1 MFNCRG
7 IGFHSTENSTVL
19 CASVYT
25 LQCSFS
31 TIIMCCVACTL
42 QLSNYLVLF
51 CVYSTIITCCVVFT
65 LQLACVCVVCTYST
79 TTISTCCVYSSIDT
93 HFLCAS
99 LQYSF
104 VFCYRI
110 PFVITSLSTSTSQ
123 RHLDSP
129 CLGREVTGVCIQTL
143 RTSWWPRPTPNVERK
158 VFLSFLPVG

>member
-1 MFNCRG
+1 MCLSLYITMLFLD
-7 IGFHSTENSTVL
+7 HYHVL
-19 CASVYT
+19 CCVY
-25 LQCSFS
+25 S
-31 TIIMCCVACTL
+31 TIISYCFACTL
-42 QLSNYLVLF
+42 QLSNYLVLC

-65 LQLACVCVVCTYST
+65 LQLACVCVVCTLPLPLAHAVCT
-79 TTISTCCVYSSIDT
+79 PALILIV
-93 HFLCAS
+93 LCAN

-104 VFCYRI
+104 VFYYRI